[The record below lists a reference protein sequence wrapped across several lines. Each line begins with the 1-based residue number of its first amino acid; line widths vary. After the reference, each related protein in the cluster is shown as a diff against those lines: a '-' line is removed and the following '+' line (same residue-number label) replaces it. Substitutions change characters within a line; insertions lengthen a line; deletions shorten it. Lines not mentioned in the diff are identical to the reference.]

1 VETILAATDFSPV
14 TKAVVARAIALTR
27 GRRARIAMLHVVNPP
42 GLAGSP
48 DGLFTELVPLIGAM
62 REAGARK
69 LKKWEEFL
77 EHREIPATTIQVEG
91 FPAREIT
98 QQARKLRAKYI
109 VMGSHGHSGL
119 YDLLVGSTTSGVI
132 KRAKCPVV
140 VVQARQKRSRA

>member
-1 VETILAATDFSPV
+1 
-14 TKAVVARAIALTR
+14 
-27 GRRARIAMLHVVNPP
+27 MLHVVNPP